1 MSEQKNDI
9 EIFDSEDD
17 IIIESRSSEDLYDI
31 KGNLIT
37 TDDAKNTLPKN
48 TDLIQK
54 AIDGNK
60 DAFNELYM
68 QSYRYVF
75 FVVRNYIP
83 DDETTY
89 DAIQEVFI
97 KVYKKISKLRSP
109 NAYYGWITA
118 IAKNTA
124 RDFMRTARF
133 ETSLSYDEE
142 DYTDFLKDDE
152 SQNDVSLDIETVLK
166 KLTADDAD
174 LLSLVYYD
182 GMRISQIAKMQG
194 VPATTVYSRFNKAKK
209 NLKSQ
214 LKVHGIDKAIY
225 SGNFVT
231 MITTAIRNIIG
242 TALLS
247 LVIAQQILDS
257 IINGKGKKELAVA
270 KIIRAQQKR
279 TILKIA
285 SVIVAIAMVTSAVT
299 ALTLTDWN
307 QFKISED
314 KNNST
319 ETVTEYQYYHE
330 AEKDDNSSQNSG
342 GFWGNLFGGG
352 SASSGSSITT
362 NSYDSSNSNPYYSSD
377 SSAVSSGSSKN
388 NSSINS
394 TINGSVPS
402 YSIPDN
408 YNPTDDTDKPAEV
421 INVFGNNPNNVMT
434 ANQQLD
440 QYETGLVAKQG
451 EWFYFVQQY
460 GRIIKVKTDGSDMQV
475 VFEVSGF
482 SYIECLNVIGDTIY
496 YINGGIWSIKTDGT
510 NRKQHTSKVAHNLLV
525 RGTKGWF
532 VEFIKQT
539 QFSYG
544 SSYNLYQ
551 IDFSTGDITTLVE
564 NGVGFGLKTVVGN
577 KLIYAN
583 DLKVYS
589 RDLSTGSEEVIFDVA
604 AQEQDVPSTIDFSI
618 ESMIMGSDYNMYIE
632 RGTSST
638 SYGYITYK
646 INLNQ
651 PNVVLETYDCFDRI
665 HNYFDHNDGA
675 FFAIIRGS
683 GTGFNFYDLQGNS
696 LCEKDEN
703 LYRYTGIYTFDDGY
717 AYYFDKNRT
726 ALYRMRPDG
735 TGLKIY

>member
-37 TDDAKNTLPKN
+37 ADDAKNTLPKN

-54 AIDGNK
+54 AIDGDK
-60 DAFNELYM
+60 QAFNELYM

-75 FVVRNYIP
+75 FVVKNYIP
-83 DDETTY
+83 DDETAY
-89 DAIQEVFI
+89 DVIQESFI
-97 KVYKKISKLRSP
+97 KVYKNISKLRSP
-109 NAYYGWITA
+109 SAYYGWITI

-124 RDFMRTARF
+124 CDFVRAARF

-166 KLTADDAD
+166 KLTTDDAD

-194 VPATTVYSRFNKAKK
+194 VPATTVYSRFNKAKR
-209 NLKSQ
+209 NLKAQ
-214 LKVHGIDKAIY
+214 LKIHGIDKAIY

-319 ETVTEYQYYHE
+319 ETVTEYHYYHE

-342 GFWGNLFGGG
+342 GFWGNLFGGD
-352 SASSGSSITT
+352 SSDSKNSSDTNTSSNASYSSSQQNKPSTSSSGSDT
-362 NSYDSSNSNPYYSSD
+362 N
-377 SSAVSSGSSKN
+377 SSKN
-388 NSSINS
+388 PTANGSTPSNS
-394 TINGSVPS
+394 T
-402 YSIPDN
+402 PDN
-408 YNPTDDTDKPAEV
+408 STSTDITDKPAEV
-421 INVFGNNPNNVMT
+421 VKVFGNNPNNVMT
-434 ANQQLD
+434 SNQQLD

-451 EWFYFVQQY
+451 EWIYFVQQY
-460 GRIIKVKTDGSDMQV
+460 GRIMKVKTDGSDMQV
-475 VFEVSGF
+475 VFEVSGLSF
-482 SYIECLNVIGDTIY
+482 IECLNVIGDTIY
-496 YINGGIWSIKTDGT
+496 YINGGVWSVKTDGT
-510 NRKQHTSKVAHNLLV
+510 NRKQHTSKAAHNLLV
-525 RGTKGWF
+525 RGTTGWF
-532 VEFIKQT
+532 VEFIEQT
-539 QFSYG
+539 QFSHG

-564 NGVGFGLKTVVGN
+564 SGVGFGLKTVVGN

-604 AQEQDVPSTIDFSI
+604 AQEQDVPSTINFSI

-632 RGTSST
+632 RGTNST

-683 GTGFNFYDLQGNS
+683 STGFNFYDLQGNS

-703 LYRYTGIYTFDDGY
+703 LHRYTGIYTFDDGY
-717 AYYFDKNRT
+717 AYYFDENRT

-735 TGLKIY
+735 TDIKTY